1 MNTIQRIAKNT
12 AVLYGAHIVNAL
24 LGLFLTIYIARM
36 LGDVIFG
43 KYSFALV
50 FTALFAVFIDLGFT
64 TLIVRD
70 VARDKSAAPK
80 YLGNIGVIT
89 AILSVIIFGLIA
101 LIINLM
107 HYPQDTTAAVLIFG
121 VVIVFNAFGNL
132 FRVTF
137 RAFERMEYEALTLI
151 LRRVITFSL
160 GLVALLLGYGLI
172 EIAYVFAIG
181 GMIDL
186 LLSSLICVKKF
197 ARPKIEFDF
206 DFWKKAAKVA
216 LPIASISIAAMIYIM
231 IDTVML
237 SVMKGDAVVGWYN
250 AAYNLVRALE
260 LIPFFLGTAL
270 FPLMAILSVSSQ
282 GSLRII
288 YERSL
293 RYLLIL
299 GLPLAVGTTLLAD
312 RIILLFYGE
321 QYINSIIALQ
331 ILAWDI
337 LLFFLYVPLGRV
349 ILALDKQN
357 QIAAVAGGCALIN
370 IILNLIL
377 IPPFSYIGAG
387 IATIVTETVLF
398 GAYFYV
404 VSKYLYRLPLHK
416 VIAKPVVACLVMA
429 LFVYFY
435 SGINLAV
442 LIISAAA
449 LYLGVLYLIKGFSQE
464 DINLLK
470 RAIKISKG

>member
-1 MNTIQRIAKNT
+1 
-12 AVLYGAHIVNAL
+12 
-24 LGLFLTIYIARM
+24 M

-80 YLGNIGVIT
+80 YLGNIAVIT
-89 AILSVIIFGLIA
+89 AILSIITFGLIV

-107 HYPQDTTAAVLIFG
+107 HYPQDTTTAVLIFG
-121 VVIVFNAFGNL
+121 VFIVFNAFGNL

-151 LRRVITFSL
+151 VCRVITFSL
-160 GLVALLLGYGLI
+160 ALLALLLGYGLI
-172 EIAYVFAIG
+172 EIACVFAIG
-181 GMIDL
+181 GIIDL
-186 LLSSLICVKKF
+186 LLSSFICIKKF
-197 ARPKIEFDF
+197 ARPKVEFDF

-216 LPIASISIAAMIYIM
+216 LPIGSISIAAMIYIR

-260 LIPFFLGTAL
+260 PIPFFFGTAL
-270 FPLMAILSVSSQ
+270 FPVMAILSVSSQ
-282 GSLRII
+282 GSLRIF
-288 YERSL
+288 YEKSM

-299 GLPLAVGTTLLAD
+299 GLPLAVGTTLLAN
-312 RIILLFYGE
+312 RIIPLFYGD
-321 QYINSIIALQ
+321 QFAHSIIALQ

-357 QIAAVAGGCALIN
+357 QIPAIAGGCALIN

-398 GAYFYV
+398 VAYFHV
-404 VSKYLYRLPLHK
+404 VSKYLYRLPFHK
-416 VIAKPVVACLVMA
+416 IVAKPVVACLVMA
-429 LFVYFY
+429 LFVHFC
-435 SGINLAV
+435 SGINLVLLILSAAV
-442 LIISAAA
+442 L
-449 LYLGVLYLIKGFSQE
+449 YFGVLYLLKEFSQE

-470 RAIKISKG
+470 RATKISKDYRS